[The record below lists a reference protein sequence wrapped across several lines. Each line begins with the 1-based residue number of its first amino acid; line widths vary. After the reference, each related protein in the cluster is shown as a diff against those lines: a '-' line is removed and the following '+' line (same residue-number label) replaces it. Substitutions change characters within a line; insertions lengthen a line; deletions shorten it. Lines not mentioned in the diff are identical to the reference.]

1 MLKSK
6 YKRGRVLGG
15 QRSEYN
21 LQTDNERW
29 GLRSY
34 KTARRWRCNH
44 DATRGTK
51 DGAMCFACWLQSKER
66 RPVVESH
73 PRGAILCVMCYA
85 VLIED
90 DDTCPQCQA
99 EMNARIAA
107 RMAEPPPEP
116 TSDFRDRRVLVPRTT
131 CVLTLSGDSGSV
143 RMGRVGR
150 VVR

>member
-1 MLKSK
+1 MLKGK
-6 YKRGRVLGG
+6 YKRGRVPGG

-29 GLRSY
+29 GLRSF
-34 KTARRWRCNH
+34 KTARRWKCNH
-44 DATRGTK
+44 EATRGTK
-51 DGAMCFACWLQSKER
+51 DGAMCFACWLRSIP
-66 RPVVESH
+66 PVEEVH
-73 PRGAILCVMCYA
+73 PRGASLCVVCEA
-85 VLIED
+85 VRVAG
-90 DDTCPQCQA
+90 DDTCEACQYI
-99 EMNARIAA
+99 MDQRIAA

-116 TSDFRDRRVLVPRTT
+116 TSDFRDRRVIVPRTT